1 MAEASSGNHKKLTR
15 PMLIPGAI
23 TLAVTAL
30 RLIGDFLPTLSEGA
44 D

>member
-1 MAEASSGNHKKLTR
+1 MAEASSGNRKKLAR
-15 PMLIPGAI
+15 PVFIPGAT